1 MSEAELT
8 STAIS
13 ALANL
18 LIAGAA
24 IAAAI
29 AAFLGLSTW
38 KAQNIWVADRDLAR
52 ALLKSIVK
60 LEKTIASAR
69 RPMFWAGETAKY
81 EGDALGTRRDAS
93 DLAHYARLDSIH
105 AVYQEI
111 EALMI
116 EAEAVWGD
124 NISAE
129 WKKLGS
135 DLSHFFAQTQL
146 FLSWKAAGQPRSIDG
161 YFGDE
166 AGRQRNYAIVFVA
179 PGEDETNPFSQTLIA
194 TTGDLKAKLRVKLG
208 KPQ

>member
-69 RPMFWAGETAKY
+69 SPMFWAGETAKF
-81 EGDALGTRRDAS
+81 EGPALGTRSDAS
-93 DLAHYARLDSIH
+93 ELAHYARLEAIR

-111 EALMI
+111 EAFMI
-116 EAEAVWGD
+116 EAEAIWGD
-124 NISAE
+124 GINAE
-129 WKKLGS
+129 WKKIGS
-135 DLSHFFAQTQL
+135 ELSIFFAQTQL
-146 FLSWKAAGQPRSIDG
+146 FLSWKSAGQPSSIQG

-166 AGRQRNYAIVFVA
+166 AGRQRNYSIVFVA
-179 PGEDETNPFSQTLIA
+179 PGTDETNPFSQTLMA
-194 TTGDLKAKLRVKLG
+194 ATGDLKSKLRVKLG